1 MEVNAYKVAP
11 FTGEMILTPASDDW
25 KNTTRRIDLVVVDDN
40 NFDAIQFLADEI
52 GVEGTVWEAW
62 QDNWFGEQI
71 FTGEQV
77 IGSSQQGGWNGNIL
91 QQTGTQQVG
100 QVQTGVETKLLN
112 STVDKRMGDRIVDMS
127 MIPYMRE
134 LPIHVHADNMKP
146 STRVRPFFDNI
157 NVNAYIKPDDKFTV
171 TSTNRTDF
179 NFAPLQDPGS
189 QADSDS
195 GRSLERTLIPIPTSH
210 ILPPPLRLVT

>member
-1 MEVNAYKVAP
+1 
-11 FTGEMILTPASDDW
+11 
-25 KNTTRRIDLVVVDDN
+25 
-40 NFDAIQFLADEI
+40 
-52 GVEGTVWEAW
+52 
-62 QDNWFGEQI
+62 
-71 FTGEQV
+71 
-77 IGSSQQGGWNGNIL
+77 
-91 QQTGTQQVG
+91 
-100 QVQTGVETKLLN
+100 
-112 STVDKRMGDRIVDMS
+112 MGDRIVDMS

-179 NFAPLQDPGS
+179 NFAPLQGPGS

-195 GRSLERTLIPIPTSH
+195 GRFFGTYSDPDSDIAYPAAAFAIGDVVRNNVHTATS
-210 ILPPPLRLVT
+210 VTNAVKSVIHCYHYCGECVGNSSWSYSDV

>member
-1 MEVNAYKVAP
+1 MNATFYNNQYTTSK
-11 FTGEMILTPASDDW
+11 AS
-25 KNTTRRIDLVVVDDN
+25 TT
-40 NFDAIQFLADEI
+40 
-52 GVEGTVWEAW
+52 
-62 QDNWFGEQI
+62 
-71 FTGEQV
+71 
-77 IGSSQQGGWNGNIL
+77 S
-91 QQTGTQQVG
+91 
-100 QVQTGVETKLLN
+100 VETKLLN

-179 NFAPLQDPGS
+179 NFAPLQDPV
-189 QADSDS
+189 
-195 GRSLERTLIPIPTSH
+195 ITS
-210 ILPPPLRLVT
+210 R